1 MTNAAVID
9 VVSPASLAEV
19 ARHEA
24 LLPQRRDMSGRERR
38 VLLVDESR
46 QSRALLE
53 RSTRRMDATVHHARS
68 LNEALWHAMSFS
80 YDALLVDS
88 ALDGESLLSSLEQLR
103 TMQGDAAVLLSGD
116 GLNLPAELA
125 LNGNLLGSL
134 KKPWDREELDAALS
148 RCFEL
153 SRARRAA
160 RARQR
165 ASRVCFERVLLVG
178 CSGAMGR
185 VRPLV
190 RSWVAKGGLVQAS
203 SLEEALLLLGQQSFD
218 VAITDLSLPDACGLD
233 AVIRIRQ
240 SESPVPLVVLTRSQD
255 VAWSEQALQ
264 AGAQDVLSKREIDA
278 ANLLRSMRHARGR
291 QRAHARLHHGVLHDE
306 LTSLA
311 KRTLL
316 QQRIAN
322 SLARSRRLGN
332 TFAVIYIDLD
342 HFKSIND
349 THGHDVGDAVLV
361 AVSHRLRAAVR
372 EYDTVARLGGDEFA
386 ILLDTLDDPAEAE
399 LVAQRVLCSLAPPVR
414 VRQHDLEVTASMG
427 ISVFPQ
433 GGTAADDLLRSAD
446 QAMYC
451 AKRAGRNTYSLK
463 PLVDD
468 AGMIEDAGMAEH
480 AAVPAPAGECWGA
493 CP

>member
-1 MTNAAVID
+1 
-9 VVSPASLAEV
+9 
-19 ARHEA
+19 
-24 LLPQRRDMSGRERR
+24 
-38 VLLVDESR
+38 
-46 QSRALLE
+46 
-53 RSTRRMDATVHHARS
+53 
-68 LNEALWHAMSFS
+68 
-80 YDALLVDS
+80 
-88 ALDGESLLSSLEQLR
+88 
-103 TMQGDAAVLLSGD
+103 MQGEAAVLLSGE
-116 GLNLPAELA
+116 GLHFPSGLA
-125 LNGNLLGSL
+125 LRGNLLGSL
-134 KKPWDREELDAALS
+134 KKPWDPEELEAALG

-165 ASRVCFERVLLVG
+165 AARVCFERVLLVG
-178 CSGAMGR
+178 GSANMRR
-185 VRPLV
+185 VSELV
-190 RSWVAKGGLVQAS
+190 RSWVAKGGLVQAT
-203 SLEEALLLLGQQSFD
+203 SLDEALLLLGQQSFD
-218 VAITDLSLPDACGLD
+218 VALTDLCLPDACGLD
-233 AVIRIRQ
+233 AVVRMRR
-240 SESPVPLVVLTRSQD
+240 SDSPVPLVVLMASQD
-255 VAWSEQALQ
+255 VALSDQALQ
-264 AGAQDVLSKREIDA
+264 AGAQDVLCKGEIDG

-291 QRAHARLHHGVLHDE
+291 QRAQARLQHGMLHDE

-316 QQRIAN
+316 HQRIAN
-322 SLARSRRLGN
+322 ALARSRRMGN

-399 LVAQRVLCSLAPPVR
+399 TVAQRVLCSLAPPVR
-414 VRQHDLEVTASMG
+414 VSQHDLEVTASMG

-433 GGTAADDLLRSAD
+433 GGTGADDLLRSAD

-451 AKRAGRNTYSLK
+451 AKRAGRNTYSLT

-468 AGMIEDAGMAEH
+468 AALTES
-480 AAVPAPAGECWGA
+480 AAVPAPAA
-493 CP
+493 PS